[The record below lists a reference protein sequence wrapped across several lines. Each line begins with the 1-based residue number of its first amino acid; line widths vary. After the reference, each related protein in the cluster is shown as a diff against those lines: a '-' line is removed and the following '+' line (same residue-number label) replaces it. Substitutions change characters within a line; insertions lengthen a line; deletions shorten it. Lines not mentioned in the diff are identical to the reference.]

1 MKFGP
6 PVALIL
12 AEANLFVVNNNTIT
26 PGIGT
31 IMRNSRSNA
40 PLTQRGR
47 GGEMG
52 SGRGVSQEIATRT
65 ASVEYSSAA
74 DRAGSTKPTA
84 PIAKKEEVTA
94 PPPEASPTGV
104 KKLMDALSA
113 LGISTA
119 GLDINYTE
127 EAIAYPG
134 GQYVNKLINVTSN
147 GKTEHFSADLT
158 AKNPLVT
165 AYEMQSYFGIRPT

>member
-1 MKFGP
+1 M
-6 PVALIL
+6 
-12 AEANLFVVNNNTIT
+12 FVVNNNTIT

-31 IMRNSRSNA
+31 IMRSSRSNA

-47 GGEMG
+47 GGEG
-52 SGRGVSQEIATRT
+52 FSRAAEAIASRGVSQEIATRT

-74 DRAGSTKPTA
+74 DRSGGTKSTA

-94 PPPEASPTGV
+94 PPADTGPAGM
-104 KKLMDALSA
+104 KKLMETLSA

-127 EAIAYPG
+127 EAVAYPG

-147 GKTEHFSADLT
+147 GKTEHFSAELT